1 MKGNKQTSKKGR
13 TFRVTKYPVY
23 HIIKKKP
30 EIYINISEYFCL
42 AYKPHCLVW
51 YWKSFCSARFLINS
65 SFFFFD
71 FCKQCTILL
80 LLLKEETLIISER
93 NYFSKQLKNKSARDS
108 YAAPLFTSLQWMIC
122 DIIWLIY
129 DIYDWYINS
138 HTFTCILVSIFLFS
152 LFAI

>member
-1 MKGNKQTSKKGR
+1 MKGNKQTFKKGW

-71 FCKQCTILL
+71 FGKQCTILL

-93 NYFSKQLKNKSARDS
+93 NYFPNNWR
-108 YAAPLFTSLQWMIC
+108 TSLQGIFMPLHYLHHCNDMWYYMI
-122 DIIWLIY
+122 DI
-129 DIYDWYINS
+129 WYIWW
-138 HTFTCILVSIFLFS
+138 
-152 LFAI
+152 